1 MDVLGRLPSK
11 YRLTIWVA
19 GLVTFAGVGAWL
31 ALTTPLPLVW
41 SSGAVVGA
49 ALGVLMVAGF
59 VHLLEHTPAPR
70 EVAGPHT
77 D

>member
-1 MDVLGRLPSK
+1 
-11 YRLTIWVA
+11 
-19 GLVTFAGVGAWL
+19 
-31 ALTTPLPLVW
+31 VW
-41 SSGAVVGA
+41 SSGAVAGA